1 MAGTSTAPPAMPHDP
16 PDRQPPLPEPPVGHL
31 RPPFEDLQ
39 PPNQRH
45 PLDGRRREWTLVA
58 RHADDESAG

>member
-1 MAGTSTAPPAMPHDP
+1 MPHDP

-45 PLDGRRREWTLVA
+45 PLDGRRREWTLVE
-58 RHADDESAG
+58 RHADHETGG